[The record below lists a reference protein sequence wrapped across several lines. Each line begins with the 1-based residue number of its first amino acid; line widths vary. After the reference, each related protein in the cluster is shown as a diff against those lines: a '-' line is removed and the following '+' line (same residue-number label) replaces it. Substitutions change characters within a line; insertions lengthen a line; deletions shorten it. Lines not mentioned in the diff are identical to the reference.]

1 MMFQNATRVIMALAV
16 TTALAQGTPP
26 ATAGS
31 PQADVPGGNDVMQ
44 RQGYAGRRAPLAKQP
59 HGVPV
64 QTSLR
69 ERVHDMESTLNQM
82 RLVLTKMHDKAAKSK
97 TQDSLA
103 KANLDMWELMVRHLD
118 KELREL
124 KIAMAAREDMEARRA
139 ALYKQADAKADAE
152 AQAARAAEAA
162 RFGAQAPTPVSGAE
176 GAVQSPAG
184 QTEATQ
190 APAAQTPSPAAA
202 PASPATSTPSPN

>member
-1 MMFQNATRVIMALAV
+1 MMFRNAVIVILAV
-16 TTALAQGTPP
+16 TTAMAQGTPP
-26 ATAGS
+26 VPT
-31 PQADVPGGNDVMQ
+31 VPGSAGVMQ
-44 RQGYAGRRAPLAKQP
+44 RHGVAGRRGLSGNPTRGLATPTPLRQR
-59 HGVPV
+59 V
-64 QTSLR
+64 Q
-69 ERVHDMESTLNQM
+69 DMERTLTEM
-82 RLVLTKMHDKAAKSK
+82 HVVLKKMQDKTAKSK
-97 TQDSLA
+97 TNDSLA
-103 KANLDMWELMVRHLD
+103 KANLGMWELMVGHLE
-118 KELREL
+118 KELQEL

>member
-31 PQADVPGGNDVMQ
+31 PQAAVPGGNDVMQ
-44 RQGYAGRRAPLAKQP
+44 RQGYAGRRAPSAKQP
-59 HGVPV
+59 HGAPV

-69 ERVHDMESTLNQM
+69 ERVQDTESTLSKM
-82 RLVLTKMHDKAAKSK
+82 HLVLTQMQDKAAKSK
-97 TQDSLA
+97 AQDSLA
-103 KANLDMWELMVRHLD
+103 KANLDMWELMVSHLD

-139 ALYKQADAKADAE
+139 ALYKQADAKTEAE
-152 AQAARAAEAA
+152 AQAVRAAEAA
-162 RFGAQAPTPVSGAE
+162 KFSAGAQAPAPSAQGVG
-176 GAVQSPAG
+176 QS
-184 QTEATQ
+184 
-190 APAAQTPSPAAA
+190 PAAQTAPEQPPTPPANNPS
-202 PASPATSTPSPN
+202 SPN

>member
-1 MMFQNATRVIMALAV
+1 MFQNATRVIMALAV

-31 PQADVPGGNDVMQ
+31 PQAAVPGGNDVMQ
-44 RQGYAGRRAPLAKQP
+44 RQGYAGRRAPSAKQP
-59 HGVPV
+59 RGVPV

-69 ERVHDMESTLNQM
+69 ERVQDMEGTLTQM
-82 RLVLTKMHDKAAKSK
+82 RLVLKKMHDKAAKSK

-103 KANLDMWELMVRHLD
+103 KANLDMWELMVSHLD

-152 AQAARAAEAA
+152 AQAARAAQAA
-162 RFGAQAPTPVSGAE
+162 KLGVGSPTPA
-176 GAVQSPAG
+176 PAG
-184 QTEATQ
+184 QD
-190 APAAQTPSPAAA
+190 AAQSPAA
-202 PASPATSTPSPN
+202 PASPAQPSPAPPANNSPSPN

>member
-1 MMFQNATRVIMALAV
+1 MFQNATRVIMALAV

-31 PQADVPGGNDVMQ
+31 PQAAVPGGNDVMQ
-44 RQGYAGRRAPLAKQP
+44 RQGYAGRRAPSAKQP
-59 HGVPV
+59 RGVPV

-69 ERVHDMESTLNQM
+69 ERVQDMESTLTQM
-82 RLVLTKMHDKAAKSK
+82 RLVLKKMHDKAAKSK

-103 KANLDMWELMVRHLD
+103 KANLDMWELMVSHLD

-139 ALYKQADAKADAE
+139 ALYKQADAKAEAE
-152 AQAARAAEAA
+152 AQAARAAQAA
-162 RFGAQAPTPVSGAE
+162 KFGCRGADTSSRPGRVQDKVLPRQTAP
-176 GAVQSPAG
+176 G
-184 QTEATQ
+184 Q
-190 APAAQTPSPAAA
+190 PSPAP
-202 PASPATSTPSPN
+202 PANNSPSPN